1 MVGGWCPRKEWLRNS
16 PKEFIKRMD
25 KRMHVNVSRAN
36 DDKDEKIGY
45 LEYDRVDSLLT
56 RMMLMCMLC
65 CKQKQI
71 IRNTSSL
78 NYTDSLFET
87 PISIKEGAS
96 LAKFRRSGAARAHQ
110 ISMKD
115 LSSSLSAK
123 NGANLLLSAK
133 NGANLLCGASQ
144 RWTLAKSLISRTFL
158 PFAEKVYIEMR
169 RRSII
174 RIVQLLAAC
183 ICLSIKQHS
192 SKRIDLPFPVDRLD
206 CSIA

>member
-1 MVGGWCPRKEWLRNS
+1 
-16 PKEFIKRMD
+16 MD

-96 LAKFRRSGAARAHQ
+96 LAKFRLRGFRPVCLPKMERICFCLPKMERICFAGLLKGGHLQ
-110 ISMKD
+110 
-115 LSSSLSAK
+115 
-123 NGANLLLSAK
+123 NL
-133 NGANLLCGASQ
+133 
-144 RWTLAKSLISRTFL
+144 
-158 PFAEKVYIEMR
+158 
-169 RRSII
+169 
-174 RIVQLLAAC
+174 
-183 ICLSIKQHS
+183 
-192 SKRIDLPFPVDRLD
+192 
-206 CSIA
+206 